1 MVMGYGRFGPS
12 GGVLSRGFRVE
23 PRGSIGALRTAGI
36 GGRSAR
42 HPPLN
47 VRVVSQRAGS
57 GQAVPFKCRARQR
70 PLSQRGNPRRGRGYF
85 GNAKLGA
92 PPAARPAAKMLALG
106 LEPAVEP
113 IDSSSLLIS
122 FHSSCE
128 LAEQL
133 RLARPFRRLTSH
145 AMQDKQPLFV
155 IEQFHTPGT

>member
-1 MVMGYGRFGPS
+1 MGYGRFGPS

-47 VRVVSQRAGS
+47 LSFVSQRAGS

-106 LEPAVEP
+106 LEPPAER
-113 IDSSSLLIS
+113 IELLV
-122 FHSSCE
+122 FVD
-128 LAEQL
+128 LVPQL
-133 RLARPFRRLTSH
+133 VRARGAIAASTSIPTPHLARYAR
-145 AMQDKQPLFV
+145 
-155 IEQFHTPGT
+155 

>member
-47 VRVVSQRAGS
+47 LSFVSQRAGS

-106 LEPAVEP
+106 LEPAAER
-113 IDSSSLLIS
+113 IELLVFVDLVPQLVRARGTIAAGTS
-122 FHSSCE
+122 IPVPHLVRGSAAVCE
-128 LAEQL
+128 
-133 RLARPFRRLTSH
+133 
-145 AMQDKQPLFV
+145 
-155 IEQFHTPGT
+155 